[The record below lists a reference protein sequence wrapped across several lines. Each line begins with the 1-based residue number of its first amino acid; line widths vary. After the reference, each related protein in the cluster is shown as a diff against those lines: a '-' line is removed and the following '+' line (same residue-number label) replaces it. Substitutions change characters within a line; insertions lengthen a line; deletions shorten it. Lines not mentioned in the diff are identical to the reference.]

1 MKGGRKGIG
10 ENRRKKNG
18 KRGNRKWE
26 EEIREEKERRKK
38 RSRRKGG
45 GGGER
50 DGKKWAL
57 QGIEPVPG
65 LLKSR
70 ENEKKGSLQ
79 NRTYA

>member
-1 MKGGRKGIG
+1 MGREAIGNGRKKLEKKKKGG
-10 ENRRKKNG
+10 KKEVEE
-18 KRGNRKWE
+18 RG
-26 EEIREEKERRKK
+26 EKEGKK
-38 RSRRKGG
+38 
-45 GGGER
+45 R

-57 QGIEPVPG
+57 QVIEPVPG